1 MDFNFRSSYYAILII
16 GLSAVS
22 ILTMASFLNNVFA
35 DNVTMGSN
43 MSINT
48 NVNASSIMNGNIN
61 MTNNENMTGGTTGG
75 TTGETPKILSPL
87 QQFKSGVA
95 ANSVQ
100 CNTGFTLIIK
110 SEDGSPACVH
120 SQSVQILT
128 ARGWGTTP

>member
-1 MDFNFRSSYYAILII
+1 MGFNFRSSYYTILIV

-22 ILTMASFLNNVFA
+22 ILTMVGFLNNVFA

-48 NVNASSIMNGNIN
+48 NVNASSIMNGNMN
-61 MTNNENMTGGTTGG
+61 MTNENMTGG

-128 ARGWGTTP
+128 ARGWGTTPQ